1 MAVYAQWIIW
11 ILHTHQ
17 RQAVK
22 THAGMDFS
30 YGARERGGAEENRR
44 RGEGEEK
51 KKKKQEAE
59 REKERQ
65 REEEERARETQWSG
79 AGLQENISCTV

>member
-1 MAVYAQWIIW
+1 MNF
-11 ILHTHQ
+11 THPP
-17 RQAVK
+17 K
-22 THAGMDFS
+22 TGCQNPCRNGFFIRS
-30 YGARERGGAEENRR
+30 EGERGGAEENRR

-65 REEEERARETQWSG
+65 REEEEERAREMQ
-79 AGLQENISCTV
+79 